1 MDISTFSGPFFLA
14 LFLGGLVGLERSHS
28 GHAAGFR
35 TYSLVSLASA
45 MLMWVATSA
54 QGWSSAVAGGTMLS
68 DPSRVVQGI
77 LTGVGFLGAG
87 VIVKDG
93 FTVRGLTTAASIWVT
108 ASLGILVGSAQYAPA
123 LVATVITLAAL
134 TTFRNVESRVPR
146 RRYVR
151 FHITFRREHAMPEA
165 QLKSF
170 VGEHGY
176 TVEDISY
183 ELNGGGT
190 TFEYHVNMW
199 AKDPAA
205 HSALVH
211 ALAKVPDMLE
221 LRVVPSR
228 D

>member
-1 MDISTFSGPFFLA
+1 MDISVFSGPFFLA

-45 MLMWVATSA
+45 MPMWVATGA
-54 QGWSSAVAGGTMLS
+54 EGWHAAIAGGTMLS

-77 LTGVGFLGAG
+77 LTGIGFLGAG

-108 ASLGILVGSAQYAPA
+108 ASLGILVGSAQYVPA
-123 LVATVITLAAL
+123 LVATVMTLAAL
-134 TTFRNVESRVPR
+134 TTFRKLESRIPR

-151 FHITFRREHAMPEA
+151 FHITFRRENAMPEA
-165 QLKSF
+165 ELKQF
-170 VGEHGY
+170 VAKHGY
-176 TVEDISY
+176 TLEEVSY

-199 AKDPAA
+199 AKEAGA
-205 HSALVH
+205 HSSLVH

-221 LRVVPSR
+221 LRVAPSR